1 MAHDIVVTVEHPLDA
16 SVDAAMIAGWA
27 EAALAHAQAPDGSV
41 SIVIADD
48 TTVQA
53 LNRDYRGVDEPTDV
67 LSFGLG
73 GLAKP
78 LEPDEPEAFILPD
91 DAPLE
96 IGEIVISHPY
106 AERTATATNRPVRDE
121 LALLTVHGILHLLGH
136 DHLEDDEGE
145 EMRREE
151 MEILKGFG
159 IER

>member
-1 MAHDIVVTVEHPLDA
+1 MPHEIAVTAEYPLDA
-16 SVDAAMIAGWA
+16 SVDPAMLVAWA
-27 EAALAHAQAPDGSV
+27 EAALTYADAPDGSV

-48 TTVQA
+48 ATVQA
-53 LNRDYRGVDEPTDV
+53 LNRDYRGLDEPTDV

-78 LEPDEPEAFILPD
+78 LEPDEPEAFILPA

-106 AERTATATNRPVRDE
+106 AARTATTTNRPIRDE

-136 DHLEDDEGE
+136 DHLEDEEGD
-145 EMRREE
+145 EMRRQEAA
-151 MEILKGFG
+151 ILHGFG